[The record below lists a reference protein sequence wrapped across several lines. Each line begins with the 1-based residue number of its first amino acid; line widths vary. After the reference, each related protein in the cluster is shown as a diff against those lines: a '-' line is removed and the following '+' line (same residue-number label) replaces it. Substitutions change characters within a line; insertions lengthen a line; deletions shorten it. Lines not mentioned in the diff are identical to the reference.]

1 MGGHGGLNILPQK
14 SWHVWNRT
22 NRERVARDEAEAAQ
36 QAADEEFNAAAERA
50 GLNLMKLRARVTGEA
65 GPSTTDRHAAPAGAG
80 HVNFFADAEAAEL
93 LAQRDAAAKRKEAQE
108 ISRIMPDLDLSK
120 SAREPKPW
128 YAMPPR
134 ERAGDDAAPAGA
146 GVVDAAVLW
155 LPAPAII
162 PEGVADEGKHTRKRE
177 RHHRKHDK
185 HGKHGKHDKKKKKKH
200 HAHHDERAPAEAL
213 SESDEEAEAR
223 ALRANSSLMPPPRP
237 PPAPAAADAG
247 AAMTLTRTDGIAS
260 ASSGA
265 RYGAPCWGGSA
276 SSSNSST
283 APITAPTSAVTFSST
298 QAVTPAVDPAA
309 ARRAQHAALLER
321 FKELVGDKVTLAP
334 KRARGGA
341 TWGSGSVWH
350 P

>member
-14 SWHVWNRT
+14 SWHVWNRA

-65 GPSTTDRHAAPAGAG
+65 GPSTTDRHVATAGAG

-155 LPAPAII
+155 LPAPAAII

-185 HGKHGKHDKKKKKKH
+185 HDKHGKHDKKKKRKKH

-223 ALRANSSLMPPPRP
+223 VLRANSSLMPPPRP

-247 AAMTLTRTDGIAS
+247 AATTLTRTDDIAS
-260 ASSGA
+260 AFIRRPIRRSSM
-265 RYGAPCWGGSA
+265 R
-276 SSSNSST
+276 ST
-283 APITAPTSAVTFSST
+283 S
-298 QAVTPAVDPAA
+298 DD
-309 ARRAQHAALLER
+309 L
-321 FKELVGDKVTLAP
+321 
-334 KRARGGA
+334 
-341 TWGSGSVWH
+341 
-350 P
+350 

>member
-14 SWHVWNRT
+14 SWHVWNRA

-65 GPSTTDRHAAPAGAG
+65 GPSTTDRHVATAGAG

-155 LPAPAII
+155 LPAPAAII

-185 HGKHGKHDKKKKKKH
+185 HDKHGKHDKKKKKKKH

-223 ALRANSSLMPPPRP
+223 VLRANSSLMPPPRP

-247 AAMTLTRTDGIAS
+247 AATTLTRTDDIAS

-265 RYGAPCWGGSA
+265 RYGAP
-276 SSSNSST
+276 
-283 APITAPTSAVTFSST
+283 P
-298 QAVTPAVDPAA
+298 
-309 ARRAQHAALLER
+309 
-321 FKELVGDKVTLAP
+321 
-334 KRARGGA
+334 
-341 TWGSGSVWH
+341 
-350 P
+350 

>member
-14 SWHVWNRT
+14 SWHVWNRA

-65 GPSTTDRHAAPAGAG
+65 GPSTTDRHVATAGAG

-128 YAMPPR
+128 YVMPPR

-185 HGKHGKHDKKKKKKH
+185 HDKHGKHDKKKKKKKH

-223 ALRANSSLMPPPRP
+223 VLRANSSLMPPPRP

-247 AAMTLTRTDGIAS
+247 AATTLTRTDGIAS

-265 RYGAPCWGGSA
+265 RYGAP
-276 SSSNSST
+276 
-283 APITAPTSAVTFSST
+283 P
-298 QAVTPAVDPAA
+298 
-309 ARRAQHAALLER
+309 
-321 FKELVGDKVTLAP
+321 
-334 KRARGGA
+334 
-341 TWGSGSVWH
+341 
-350 P
+350 

>member
-14 SWHVWNRT
+14 SWHVWNRA

-65 GPSTTDRHAAPAGAG
+65 GPSTTDRHVATAGAG

-185 HGKHGKHDKKKKKKH
+185 HDKHGKHDKKKKKKKH

-223 ALRANSSLMPPPRP
+223 VLRANSSLMPPPRP
-237 PPAPAAADAG
+237 PPAPATAAGEHQGHQPQNEQGEAG
-247 AAMTLTRTDGIAS
+247 A
-260 ASSGA
+260 
-265 RYGAPCWGGSA
+265 
-276 SSSNSST
+276 
-283 APITAPTSAVTFSST
+283 
-298 QAVTPAVDPAA
+298 
-309 ARRAQHAALLER
+309 RRL
-321 FKELVGDKVTLAP
+321 
-334 KRARGGA
+334 RGPGVQRLSRR
-341 TWGSGSVWH
+341 SGSCCPGCRREGRLAVGGRPPVAWRWGCLDGVGRWPWGKSRH
-350 P
+350 H

>member
-1 MGGHGGLNILPQK
+1 
-14 SWHVWNRT
+14 
-22 NRERVARDEAEAAQ
+22 
-36 QAADEEFNAAAERA
+36 
-50 GLNLMKLRARVTGEA
+50 MKLRARVTGEA
-65 GPSTTDRHAAPAGAG
+65 GPSTTDRHVATAGAG

-155 LPAPAII
+155 LPAPAAII

-185 HGKHGKHDKKKKKKH
+185 HDKHGKHDKKKKKKKKH

-223 ALRANSSLMPPPRP
+223 VLRANSSLMPPPRP

-247 AAMTLTRTDGIAS
+247 AATTLTRTDDIAS
-260 ASSGA
+260 ASSVA
-265 RYGAPCWGGSA
+265 RYGAP
-276 SSSNSST
+276 
-283 APITAPTSAVTFSST
+283 P
-298 QAVTPAVDPAA
+298 
-309 ARRAQHAALLER
+309 
-321 FKELVGDKVTLAP
+321 
-334 KRARGGA
+334 
-341 TWGSGSVWH
+341 
-350 P
+350 